1 MTRRNDAAQMSAA
14 QRMGEIGSLLAR
26 GYRRSRISRQNGLA
40 DRTPGERPCE
50 PVVYAS
56 ESNESKEVA

>member
-1 MTRRNDAAQMSAA
+1 MTRRNDPAQMSAA
-14 QRMGEIGSLLAR
+14 QRMAEVGSLFAR

-50 PVVYAS
+50 LVVYAS
-56 ESNESKEVA
+56 EANEIEEVA